1 MNLRRKMDARS
12 QNEKGKDAETVKK
25 LFSLLLALLLM
36 LNAVSALALD
46 FPENLKNEATFETF
60 EEAEANAPA
69 FMAETVYG
77 NPDRAYAKNPVLD
90 GYPEGTTY
98 IYRSANLYGGGTAAP
113 KLNTTVVVF
122 AGEALADKDA
132 AKAYLDK
139 LGVLAEID
147 KMIGS
152 VVLVTPI
159 GEAWGEAD
167 AAAFAALQKAFLAQ
181 QASAAEDGST
191 VYYPEGEYFGCYGE
205 QYVIGVDGGASFVY
219 DFIASNADVAG
230 TVAGVLLIGGEQ
242 SAKAAV
248 ALPAYL
254 VGASDAAVENFK
266 AVNEVTD
273 QDGIRFYRASKPAQ
287 CVFAAEAGKEP
298 AAYVAD
304 AFANLFARVMRLS
317 ATNGTLPYSIV
328 NRCAIIDGKTV
339 QDVYVTFHDEDR
351 FSDVKC
357 SNGEYLDVWY
367 EALPAEVLDGTA
379 EEHSVPLILCLHGMG
394 DDPLMFIY
402 NQGLVELAGEERV
415 ALVSPFHQDVF
426 WVQVGTGWN
435 FEDGIEA
442 TVMPMLVKYMLDEY
456 PALDPARVYI
466 TGYSMG
472 GWATQK
478 SLYGDPRL
486 FAAVVPMSGMGQT
499 PTEEQA
505 AEVAKYD
512 LPILITTSTQ
522 DLSSVYDAEAGGIGA
537 THQETLNKFLAYND
551 MAQLEYDFAAYPM
564 SGFKADTAFDRVLN
578 EEYANHTWYLNNKA
592 GVPMVGLSITEGLVH
607 SLYPEFAKIMWDY
620 ARHFSRNLETGEV
633 IYNPNAD

>member
-1 MNLRRKMDARS
+1 M
-12 QNEKGKDAETVKK
+12 KK
-25 LFSLLLALLLM
+25 TLCLLLALLLA
-36 LNAVSALALD
+36 LSAVSALALD

-60 EEAEANAPA
+60 EEAEANAGA
-69 FMAETVYG
+69 FLAETAYG
-77 NPDRAYAKNPVLD
+77 NPDREYVKNPVLD

-122 AGEALADKDA
+122 AGEKLADKDA

-139 LGVLAEID
+139 LGVIAEID
-147 KMIGS
+147 RMIGS
-152 VVLVTPI
+152 VVLVTPA

-167 AAAFAALQKAFLAQ
+167 AAAFAALQTAFLAQ
-181 QASAAEDGST
+181 QASGRTEEGAT

-205 QYVIGVDGGASFVY
+205 QYVIGVDAGASFVY

-230 TVAGVLLIGGEQ
+230 TIAGALLIGGEQ
-242 SAKAAV
+242 NAAV
-248 ALPAYL
+248 AIPLPAYL
-254 VGASDAAVENFK
+254 AGASDAAVEAFK
-266 AVNEVTD
+266 AANEVTA
-273 QDGIRFYRASKPAQ
+273 QDGIRFYRESKPAQ

-298 AAYVAD
+298 AEYVAD
-304 AFANLFARVMRLS
+304 AFARLFAQVMRLS
-317 ATNGTLPYSIV
+317 ATSGTLPYSIV
-328 NRCAIIDGKTV
+328 NRCAIIDGKTP
-339 QDVYVTFHDEDR
+339 QDVFVTFHDEDR
-351 FSDVKC
+351 FSNVKC
-357 SNGEYLDVWY
+357 SNDDYLDVWY
-367 EALPAEVLDGTA
+367 EALPAEVLDGSA
-379 EEHSVPLILCLHGMG
+379 PEHSIPLILCLHGMG

-402 NQGLVELAGEERV
+402 NQGLLELAGAERI
-415 ALVSPFHQDVF
+415 ALVSPYHQNVF
-426 WVQVGTGWN
+426 WVQVGSGWN

-442 TVMPMLVKYMLDEY
+442 TVMPMLVEYMLEEY

-478 SLYGDPRL
+478 TLYGDPRL

-522 DLSSVYDAEAGGIGA
+522 DLSSVYDPEAGGIGSA
-537 THQETLNKFLAYND
+537 HQETLNKFLDYND
-551 MAQLEYDFAAYPM
+551 MAQLEYDFEKYPM
-564 SGFKADTAFDRVLN
+564 SGFQADYTFDRTLN
-578 EEYANHTWYLNNKA
+578 EEYLNHTWYLNNEA

-607 SLYPEFAKIMWDY
+607 SLYPEFAKIMWSY
-620 ARHFSRNLETGEV
+620 AQHFSRDLETGAV
-633 IYNPNAD
+633 IYDGLAE